1 MPTLETPEF
10 TLALDDGWVQV
21 IHDVTD
27 RYVFDSPLR
36 NASLT
41 VTTEPML
48 TGEDEL
54 DAVAAKLV
62 DHRIETHLT
71 AARTHG
77 WLFEMVDPVIVA
89 QDWGRMV
96 AYHGRLQAGGAFS
109 YAGLVLPRGVVS
121 LFVESETAPAE
132 ALSEMLN
139 EVASGMD
146 LGAGVHGQ
154 G

>member
-10 TLALDDGWVQV
+10 ALTLDDGWVPV
-21 IHDVTD
+21 INDVTD
-27 RYVFDSPLR
+27 RHIFDSPLR
-36 NASLT
+36 HASLT

-48 TGEDEL
+48 MGEGEL
-54 DAVAAKLV
+54 DAVAGKLV

-77 WLFEMVDPVIVA
+77 WLFEMVDPVIVP

-109 YAGLVLPRGVVS
+109 YVGLVLAKGVVS
-121 LFVESETAPAE
+121 LFVESETATPE
-132 ALSEMLN
+132 ALDALLSEI
-139 EVASGMD
+139 ADGMA
-146 LGAGVHGQ
+146 L
-154 G
+154 